1 MVYFME
7 KLHDFWIFLYRRRI
21 MKNTKFDDLE
31 YITKLFYELFH
42 IPLLIFDHQGTL
54 LFQVPDQNFESPF
67 STQKNGWLFEVH
79 SEKKQPNRPAFFQ
92 SPFLENYFSIDL
104 PFNGLWE
111 GFLIAGPVLNVKLS
125 HEAIITLGND
135 LYQMAKKEE
144 IIKYYQS
151 LPVIKQ
157 RDFIHMSCA
166 LFYMIYGVKVDIA
179 EVFGK
184 QNTEETKEVNLEEPI
199 VQISEKRQNEKAT
212 INTLTEKKLFS
223 LIKAGKKDELLQIM
237 TTQYDLESGQ
247 LSKKSYLR
255 SMKNLTIAGITLATR
270 AAVEGG
276 LNEIIAYNL
285 SDSLIQNLEEL
296 NDLKSVGEFSGK
308 SLLKF
313 AELVENKKKHQYSK
327 PVSACQSYIYANLYK
342 EIKLSELANLVEMNA
357 SYLSVL
363 FKKEVGISISEFIHR
378 EKVEEA
384 KNLMLFTNHSISEIS
399 TLLNFHDQSHFT
411 RVFKKIAGIT
421 PKQFQM
427 NK

>member
-1 MVYFME
+1 
-7 KLHDFWIFLYRRRI
+7 
-21 MKNTKFDDLE
+21 MKNTKLDDLE
-31 YITKLFYELFH
+31 YITKLFYELFY
-42 IPLLIFDHQGTL
+42 IPLFIFDHQGTL
-54 LFQVPDQNFESPF
+54 LFQVPNPSIESPF
-67 STQKNGWLFEVH
+67 YTQKNSWLYEVH
-79 SEKKQPNRPAFFQ
+79 SEKKQPDMPAFFQ
-92 SPFLENYFSIDL
+92 SPYLENYFSISL
-104 PFNGLWE
+104 RANGLCD
-111 GFLIAGPVLNVKLS
+111 GFLIAGPVLNMKLS
-125 HEAIITLGND
+125 DEAIISMAND
-135 LYQMAKKEE
+135 FYQMAKKQE
-144 IIKYYQS
+144 IIMYYHS
-151 LPVIKQ
+151 LPVIK
-157 RDFIHMSCA
+157 RIDFIHMSCA
-166 LFYMIYGVKVDIA
+166 LYYMIYGKKVDVS
-179 EVFGK
+179 EVYKK
-184 QNTEETKEVNLEEPI
+184 QNLEETKEGKIEEPF
-199 VQISEKRQNEKAT
+199 VQISEKRQNDQAT

-223 LIKAGKKDELLQIM
+223 LIKSGKKDELSQILN
-237 TTQYDLESGQ
+237 TQYDMESGQ
-247 LSKKSYLR
+247 LSKKSHLR

-313 AELVENKKKHQYSK
+313 AELVENKKKHKYSK

-342 EIKLSELANLVEMNA
+342 EITLSELAQLARMNA

-384 KNLMLFTNHSISEIS
+384 KNLMTFTNNSISEIS
-399 TLLNFHDQSHFT
+399 TILNFHDQSHFT

-421 PKQFQM
+421 PKQFYM